1 MGLIPGSRRFP
12 GEGNESTQVFLSGKS
27 HGQRSPADS
36 SLWGH
41 KRAGHDLVTN
51 YSNNLY
57 DIPAKFIHSFNKNI
71 NWLTHAYEWWRID
84 AFELWCWRRLLR
96 VSWSARKSNQSILRK
111 ISPEHSL
118 EGLMLKLKLQ
128 YSGHLMQR
136 TDSWKR
142 LWCWARLKAGEGDNK
157 GRDGWMAS
165 QTWWTWVWANS
176 RSWWWTGRPA
186 VLQSMGSQR
195 VGHDWGTKLNWYW
208 AGSALCNPMN
218 CNLPGSPVHGIF

>member
-1 MGLIPGSRRFP
+1 MWELDYK
-12 GEGNESTQVFLSGKS
+12 ESWALKNWCFWTVVSKKTLE
-27 HGQRSPADS
+27 SP
-36 SLWGH
+36 L
-41 KRAGHDLVTN
+41 
-51 YSNNLY
+51 
-57 DIPAKFIHSFNKNI
+57 
-71 NWLTHAYEWWRID
+71 AYKEI
-84 AFELWCWRRLLR
+84 
-96 VSWSARKSNQSILRK
+96 NQSILK
-111 ISPEHSL
+111 EISL
-118 EGLMLKLKLQ
+118 EYSLVGLMLKLKFQ
-128 YSGHLMQR
+128 YSSHLMQR

-165 QTWWTWVWANS
+165 QTWWTWVWAS
-176 RSWWWTGRPA
+176 SGSWWCTGKPG